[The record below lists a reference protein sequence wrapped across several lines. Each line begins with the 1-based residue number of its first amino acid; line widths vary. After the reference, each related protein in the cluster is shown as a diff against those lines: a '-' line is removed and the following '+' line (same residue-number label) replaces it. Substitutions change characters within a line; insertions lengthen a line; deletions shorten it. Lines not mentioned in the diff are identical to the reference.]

1 MTSERLGARIDIG
14 PVEIDGWR
22 YDLYLVTA
30 CGADTVTVDVR
41 GIQPSR
47 VGTVVNP
54 GCPTAE
60 DLHLAEPMHTARKD
74 QYGAQIVAAV
84 RSAYLARRP

>member
-14 PVEIDGWR
+14 PVEIDGWT

-41 GIQPSR
+41 GVQPSR
-47 VGTVVNP
+47 VGTVINP
-54 GCPTAE
+54 GCPVAE
-60 DLHLAEPMHTARKD
+60 DLHLAEPMHTARRD

-84 RSAYLARRP
+84 RSVYLARCP